1 MKAILMGAAIV
12 LGCAHAQQRW
22 NPESLAPCQPAQK
35 VSGVIKSF
43 GGDLAGFSVVSLCV
57 LIAGVVSAQ
66 DYRGSVVGRVTDGTG
81 AVVPGANITVV
92 NEGTNVPSATRSNGE
107 GHYLVPLLEP

>member
-1 MKAILMGAAIV
+1 MRDFTLVV
-12 LGCAHAQQRW
+12 LCA
-22 NPESLAPCQPAQK
+22 
-35 VSGVIKSF
+35 
-43 GGDLAGFSVVSLCV
+43 
-57 LIAGVVSAQ
+57 LITAVVSAQ

-107 GHYLVPLLEP
+107 GHYRNCNEQTGCDLHRFHSFD